1 MSDDCSSITTDIT
14 AFSDED
20 DFSNSSSSFGKY
32 KMVYKVNGMNQED
45 MECKIENV
53 SMLTCTCINSD
64 YFYMKILFYHKFPCT
79 IIFCTFDVLLL
90 KILIE
95 NKTYWSF
102 LSSFANIK
110 ATISKRK

>member
-1 MSDDCSSITTDIT
+1 MSDDCSSIATDIT

-53 SMLTCTCINSD
+53 SMLTCTSINSD
-64 YFYMKILFYHKFPCT
+64 YFYIKILFYHKFPCT
-79 IIFCTFDVLLL
+79 IILLYFWRFTF
-90 KILIE
+90 E
-95 NKTYWSF
+95 NTDWK
-102 LSSFANIK
+102 
-110 ATISKRK
+110 

>member
-1 MSDDCSSITTDIT
+1 MKSFKLLTFDSIILIPVLIFKFYLNVTCETMSDDCSSIATDIT

-64 YFYMKILFYHKFPCT
+64 YFYIKILFYHKFPCA
-79 IIFCTFDVLLL
+79 IILL
-90 KILIE
+90 
-95 NKTYWSF
+95 YF
-102 LSSFANIK
+102 
-110 ATISKRK
+110 

>member
-1 MSDDCSSITTDIT
+1 MSDDCSSIATDIT

-64 YFYMKILFYHKFPCT
+64 YFYMKMLFYHKFPCT
-79 IIFCTFDVLLL
+79 IILLYFWRFTF
-90 KILIE
+90 E
-95 NKTYWSF
+95 NTYW
-102 LSSFANIK
+102 K
-110 ATISKRK
+110 

>member
-1 MSDDCSSITTDIT
+1 MSDDCSSIATDIT

-32 KMVYKVNGMNQED
+32 KMVYKVNGMNQEE

-64 YFYMKILFYHKFPCT
+64 YFYMKIL
-79 IIFCTFDVLLL
+79 FDVLLL